1 VKIRHYA
8 KRQTVTKNPRFAQL
22 FFGTLQ
28 NRSVSAVSSKQKSK
42 KSKMN
47 ITIIGASAGIGLET
61 VKRGLNR
68 NHSITTLSRSEIQ
81 LEEKNSLKM
90 IIGDATNKADLL
102 NSIQNADAIII
113 TLGTVKNMKA
123 TTLFSDFAKLIV
135 EIHREKKIGVPIIF
149 VTGFGAGESKNY
161 VSWIVKMFLKY
172 FLKDVYADKTKMEEI
187 ITNSD
192 LNWTVVRPGRL
203 LDKELTEKYRIE
215 NKLFKGINIGGIN
228 RADVADFLIKQAE
241 KQTELKKYIAISEK

>member
-1 VKIRHYA
+1 
-8 KRQTVTKNPRFAQL
+8 
-22 FFGTLQ
+22 
-28 NRSVSAVSSKQKSK
+28 
-42 KSKMN
+42 MN
-47 ITIIGASAGIGLET
+47 ITIIGASAGIGLEA

-68 NHSITTLSRSEIQ
+68 NHSIKTLSRSEVKIEDKKS
-81 LEEKNSLKM
+81 LNS
-90 IIGDATNKADLL
+90 IIGDATKKADLL
-102 NSIQNADAIII
+102 ISIQNADALIVA
-113 TLGTVKNMKA
+113 LGTGKNMKA
-123 TTLFSDFAKLIV
+123 TTLFSDFAALIV
-135 EIHREKKIGVPIIF
+135 EIDRECKIDIPLIF

-161 VSWIVKMFLKY
+161 VSWIVKLFLKY

-192 LNWTVVRPGRL
+192 LNWIVVRPGRL

-215 NKLFKGINIGGIN
+215 NTLFKGIKIGGIN

>member
-1 VKIRHYA
+1 MK
-8 KRQTVTKNPRFAQL
+8 
-22 FFGTLQ
+22 
-28 NRSVSAVSSKQKSK
+28 
-42 KSKMN
+42 

-61 VKRGLNR
+61 VKRGLIR
-68 NHSITTLSRSEIQ
+68 NHSITTLSRSEIKI
-81 LEEKNSLKM
+81 EEKKSLTM

-102 NSIQNADAIII
+102 KSIQNAEAIIV
-113 TLGTVKNMKA
+113 TLGTSKNMKA
-123 TTLFSDFAKLIV
+123 TTLFSDFAKLMV
-135 EIHREKKIGVPIIF
+135 EIHRENKIEVPFIF

-161 VSWIVKMFLKY
+161 VPWLVKLFLKY
-172 FLKDVYADKTKMEEI
+172 LLKDVYVDKTKMEEI
-187 ITNSD
+187 ITSSE

-241 KQTELKKYIAISEK
+241 NQTELKKYIAISEK

>member
-1 VKIRHYA
+1 
-8 KRQTVTKNPRFAQL
+8 
-22 FFGTLQ
+22 
-28 NRSVSAVSSKQKSK
+28 
-42 KSKMN
+42 MN

-61 VKRGLNR
+61 VKRGLDR
-68 NHSITTLSRSEIQ
+68 NHSITTLSRSDIEI
-81 LEEKNSLKM
+81 EEKKSLKV
-90 IIGDATNKADLL
+90 ILGDATNKADLL
-102 NSIQNADAIII
+102 SSIQNADAIIV
-113 TLGTVKNMKA
+113 TLGTSKNMNA
-123 TTLFSDFAKLIV
+123 TTLFSNFAQLMV
-135 EIHREKKIGVPIIF
+135 EIHKENKIDIPFIF

-161 VSWIVKMFLKY
+161 VPWLVKMFLKY
-172 FLKDVYADKTKMEEI
+172 FLKDVYADKTKMEEF

-215 NKLFKGINIGGIN
+215 NKLFKGINVGGIN

>member
-1 VKIRHYA
+1 
-8 KRQTVTKNPRFAQL
+8 
-22 FFGTLQ
+22 
-28 NRSVSAVSSKQKSK
+28 
-42 KSKMN
+42 MN

-68 NHSITTLSRSEIQ
+68 NHSITTLSRSEINIEDKQ
-81 LEEKNSLKM
+81 SLNM
-90 IIGDATNKADLL
+90 ILGDATNKADLFK
-102 NSIQNADAIII
+102 SIQNADALIV
-113 TLGTVKNMKA
+113 TLGTGKNMKA
-123 TTLFSDFAKLIV
+123 TTLFSDFAKLIL
-135 EIHREKKIGVPIIF
+135 EIHNENKITIPFIF

-161 VSWIVKMFLKY
+161 VPWLVKMFLKY
-172 FLKDVYADKTKMEEI
+172 LLKDVYADKTKMEEM
-187 ITNSD
+187 ITHSD

-241 KQTELKKYIAISEK
+241 NQTELKKYIGISEK

>member
-1 VKIRHYA
+1 
-8 KRQTVTKNPRFAQL
+8 
-22 FFGTLQ
+22 
-28 NRSVSAVSSKQKSK
+28 
-42 KSKMN
+42 MN

-61 VKRGLNR
+61 VKRGLDR
-68 NHSITTLSRSEIQ
+68 NHSITTLSRSGIEI
-81 LEEKNSLKM
+81 EEKKSLNV
-90 IIGDATNKADLL
+90 ILGDATNKADLL
-102 NSIQNADAIII
+102 SSIQNADAIIV
-113 TLGTVKNMKA
+113 TLGTSKNMNA
-123 TTLFSDFAKLIV
+123 TTLFSDFAQLMV
-135 EIHREKKIGVPIIF
+135 EIHKENKIDIPFIF

-161 VSWIVKMFLKY
+161 VPWLVKMFLKY

-215 NKLFKGINIGGIN
+215 NKLFKGINIGEIN

>member
-1 VKIRHYA
+1 
-8 KRQTVTKNPRFAQL
+8 
-22 FFGTLQ
+22 
-28 NRSVSAVSSKQKSK
+28 
-42 KSKMN
+42 MN

-68 NHSITTLSRSEIQ
+68 NHSMTTLSRTEIDI
-81 LEEKNSLKM
+81 EEKESLNM
-90 IIGDATNKADLL
+90 IIGDATNKADL
-102 NSIQNADAIII
+102 SKAIQNADALII
-113 TLGTVKNMKA
+113 TLGTGKNMKA

-135 EIHREKKIGVPIIF
+135 EIHRENRIDIPFIF

-161 VSWIVKMFLKY
+161 VSWFVKMFLKY
-172 FLKDVYADKTKMEEI
+172 LLKDVYADKAKMEEI

-215 NKLFKGINIGGIN
+215 NKLYKGINIGGIN

-241 KQTELKKYIAISEK
+241 NQTELKKYIALSEK

>member
-1 VKIRHYA
+1 
-8 KRQTVTKNPRFAQL
+8 
-22 FFGTLQ
+22 
-28 NRSVSAVSSKQKSK
+28 
-42 KSKMN
+42 MN
-47 ITIIGASAGIGLET
+47 ITIIGASAGIGLEA
-61 VKRGLNR
+61 VKRGLDR
-68 NHSITTLSRSEIQ
+68 NHSITTLSRSDIEI
-81 LEEKNSLKM
+81 EEKKWLKV

-102 NSIQNADAIII
+102 SSIQNADAIIV
-113 TLGTVKNMKA
+113 TLGTSKNMNA
-123 TTLFSDFAKLIV
+123 TTLFSDFAQLMV
-135 EIHREKKIGVPIIF
+135 EIQKENKIDIPFIF

-161 VSWIVKMFLKY
+161 VPWLVKMFLKY

-187 ITNSD
+187 VTNSD

-241 KQTELKKYIAISEK
+241 EQTELKKYIALSEK

>member
-1 VKIRHYA
+1 V
-8 KRQTVTKNPRFAQL
+8 
-22 FFGTLQ
+22 
-28 NRSVSAVSSKQKSK
+28 
-42 KSKMN
+42 N
-47 ITIIGASAGIGLET
+47 ITIIGASGGIGLET

-68 NHSITTLSRSEIQ
+68 KHSITTLSRSKLK
-81 LEEKNSLKM
+81 LEEKESIKI

-102 NSIQNADAIII
+102 KSIQNAEAIIV
-113 TLGTVKNMKA
+113 TLGTSKNMEA

-135 EIHREKKIGVPIIF
+135 EIHKETKIYVPFIF

-161 VSWIVKMFLKY
+161 VPWLVKMFLKY
-172 FLKDVYADKTKMEEI
+172 LLKDVYANKTKMEEI
-187 ITNSD
+187 ITHTD

-203 LDKELTEKYRIE
+203 LDKGLTEKYRVE

-241 KQTELKKYIAISEK
+241 NQTELKKYIGISER